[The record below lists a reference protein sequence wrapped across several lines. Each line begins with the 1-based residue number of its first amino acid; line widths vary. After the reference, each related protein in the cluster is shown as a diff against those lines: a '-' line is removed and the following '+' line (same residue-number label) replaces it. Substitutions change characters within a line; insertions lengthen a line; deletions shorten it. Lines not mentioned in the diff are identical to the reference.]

1 MKRGEAGETGLTHG
15 RWHQGGL
22 SAMKRGEAGET
33 GGTHGRWRHGGLS
46 AMKWDE
52 VGREGRD
59 TCAEWRPSSVHVRD
73 SPGPHEGP
81 GESVTRGEQTDC
93 KRKDEW
99 ASADAGTLRSE
110 TLVRSEG

>member
-1 MKRGEAGETGLTHG
+1 
-15 RWHQGGL
+15 
-22 SAMKRGEAGET
+22 MKRGEAGET

-59 TCAEWRPSSVHVRD
+59 TCAERRPSSVHVRD

-99 ASADAGTLRSE
+99 ASADAGILRSE
-110 TLVRSEG
+110 TLVRSEA

>member
-1 MKRGEAGETGLTHG
+1 
-15 RWHQGGL
+15 
-22 SAMKRGEAGET
+22 
-33 GGTHGRWRHGGLS
+33 
-46 AMKWDE
+46 MKWDE

-99 ASADAGTLRSE
+99 DQGLADHGKDLGFVTAVGSH
-110 TLVRSEG
+110 

>member
-1 MKRGEAGETGLTHG
+1 M
-15 RWHQGGL
+15 
-22 SAMKRGEAGET
+22 
-33 GGTHGRWRHGGLS
+33 
-46 AMKWDE
+46 
-52 VGREGRD
+52 
-59 TCAEWRPSSVHVRD
+59 HVRD

>member
-1 MKRGEAGETGLTHG
+1 MSLGWDQLPTASPGGVESLGWDQSETLGRGG
-15 RWHQGGL
+15 
-22 SAMKRGEAGET
+22 
-33 GGTHGRWRHGGLS
+33 
-46 AMKWDE
+46 
-52 VGREGRD
+52 GREGRD

-81 GESVTRGEQTDC
+81 GESVMRGEQTDC